1 MPIPL
6 LTPLDPSPNG
16 HEVEDVG
23 HSRAVAQEA
32 ADADLEHDGQH
43 QDLVPAVAQ
52 GRTGSD
58 CWTQDKAFRNW
69 GLDKVLGQQVR
80 CH

>member
-6 LTPLDPSPNG
+6 LTPHDPSPNG

-32 ADADLEHDGQH
+32 ADADLEHDGKH
-43 QDLVPAVAQ
+43 QDLVPA
-52 GRTGSD
+52 GGTGWNRLRLPDS
-58 CWTQDKAFRNW
+58 
-69 GLDKVLGQQVR
+69 GQSFSEMGAR
-80 CH
+80 